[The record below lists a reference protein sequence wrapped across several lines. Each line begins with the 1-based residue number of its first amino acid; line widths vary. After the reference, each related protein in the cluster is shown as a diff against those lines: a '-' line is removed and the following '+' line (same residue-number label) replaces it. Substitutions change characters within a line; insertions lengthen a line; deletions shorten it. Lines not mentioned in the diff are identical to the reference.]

1 MKNPYL
7 LVITAIL
14 CLVLTGGMSLAK
26 DSDVEAIGSYTQALR
41 INPDDADAHTNLG
54 IAYGNLGMYNKAIG
68 SYTQAIG
75 INPDDAKAHY
85 NLGVTY
91 GNLDMYNKAIGSYTQ
106 AIRINPDDAKVHYNL
121 GIAYVNS
128 GMDKKAI
135 ESYKQAIRINPD
147 DAKAHFKLGLDAA
160 FDDKGPVLE
169 QYKILKSLDSE
180 LANKLFNFIY
190 E

>member
-1 MKNPYL
+1 MKKPYL
-7 LVITAIL
+7 LIITAIL

-26 DSDVEAIGSYTQALR
+26 DSDVE
-41 INPDDADAHTNLG
+41 
-54 IAYGNLGMYNKAIG
+54 
-68 SYTQAIG
+68 
-75 INPDDAKAHY
+75 
-85 NLGVTY
+85 
-91 GNLDMYNKAIGSYTQ
+91 AIGSYTQ

-169 QYKILKSLDSE
+169 QYKILKRLDSE